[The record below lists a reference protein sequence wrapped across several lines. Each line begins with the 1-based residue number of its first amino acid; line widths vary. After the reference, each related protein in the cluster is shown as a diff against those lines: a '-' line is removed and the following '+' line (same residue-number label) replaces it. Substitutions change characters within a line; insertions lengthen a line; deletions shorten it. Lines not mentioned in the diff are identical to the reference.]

1 MSEAGTQKQNI
12 LDKSNVTA
20 SEIIGFRSPQLSTA
34 GDDQIDV
41 LQKLGYKYDASYTYT
56 RQPESGKNAWPF
68 TADYGWPYN
77 CNIPPCP
84 YYSHK
89 GFWFIPVN
97 SMWDY
102 NKTKICTFTDECK
115 NQPPTEN
122 DVLDYLWNNFQN
134 SYTRNRAP
142 FGIHMQP
149 MWLNDI
155 KHLIGVRRFIEK
167 ISNLDDVYV
176 VSISKLIQ

>member
-1 MSEAGTQKQNI
+1 MNFENCSINNQAHH
-12 LDKSNVTA
+12 
-20 SEIIGFRSPQLSTA
+20 FQLV
-34 GDDQIDV
+34 DV

-102 NKTKICTFTDECK
+102 NKTKTASDKTS
-115 NQPPTEN
+115 
-122 DVLDYLWNNFQN
+122 VLELV
-134 SYTRNRAP
+134 
-142 FGIHMQP
+142 GILLTP
-149 MWLNDI
+149 
-155 KHLIGVRRFIEK
+155 
-167 ISNLDDVYV
+167 
-176 VSISKLIQ
+176 